1 LPRYEGC
8 EVGVV
13 PISKVNSTAFAGGG
27 IVVGPLDPG
36 AVGLMH
42 HCNQL
47 VFRWLTLDSVFFE
60 RFSNNFLEELSDD
73 CQTIIMFVTKLSYS
87 TGL

>member
-1 LPRYEGC
+1 
-8 EVGVV
+8 
-13 PISKVNSTAFAGGG
+13 VNSTAFAGGG

-42 HCNQL
+42 HCYQL
-47 VFRWLTLDSVFFE
+47 VFRWLTAYFFE
-60 RFSNNFLEELSDD
+60 RFSNNSLEELSDD